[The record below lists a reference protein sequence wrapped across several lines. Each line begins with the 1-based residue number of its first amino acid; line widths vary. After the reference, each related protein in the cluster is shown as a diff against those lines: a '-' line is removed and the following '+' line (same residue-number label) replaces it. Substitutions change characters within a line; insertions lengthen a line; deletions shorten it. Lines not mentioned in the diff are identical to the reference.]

1 MKFQEIISYL
11 CDWYNKQCYKGN
23 KKMNTATWSFERGFQ
38 QLRLCDVDEVRAE
51 IMDVLGVTT
60 NMSFLRRK
68 AGKIEPKI
76 SEARAVEEIFA
87 KRGITD
93 VWG

>member
-1 MKFQEIISYL
+1 
-11 CDWYNKQCYKGN
+11 
-23 KKMNTATWSFERGFQ
+23 MNTATWSFDRGFQ
-38 QLRLCDVDEVRAE
+38 QLRLCEVDEVRTE
-51 IMDVLGVTT
+51 IMAALGVTT

-68 AGKIEPKI
+68 AGKIEPKVG
-76 SEARAVEEIFA
+76 EARAVEEIFA